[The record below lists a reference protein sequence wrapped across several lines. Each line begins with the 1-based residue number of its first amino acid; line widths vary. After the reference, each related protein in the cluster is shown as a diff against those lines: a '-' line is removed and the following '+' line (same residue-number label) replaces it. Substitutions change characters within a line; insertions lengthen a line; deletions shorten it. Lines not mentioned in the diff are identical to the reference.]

1 MKYLEDFKIWVEKY
15 LVDLPEDTVAINFNL
30 YEGEDAYSIQLIAT
44 DEFDEEDEDW
54 ACEEIFSTED
64 DLFVVPMTEDIES
77 WEDALVYI
85 KGMIEKY
92 LKISN
97 CKDILENLQ
106 GIGVGFVDG
115 DIELLS
121 LD

>member
-1 MKYLEDFKIWVEKY
+1 MCLYVVFCILEQWRIF
-15 LVDLPEDTVAINFNL
+15 L
-30 YEGEDAYSIQLIAT
+30 

-64 DLFVVPMTEDIES
+64 DLFVVPIIEDIKS

-106 GIGVGFVDG
+106 GICVGFVDG